1 MERRSHPRHPQSG
14 FVATVGIT
22 SIDREHAALVDQLD
36 RLQSN
41 PALHPDSDAFTD
53 LLSRLGRQINSH
65 FESEEEILRTCGMPA
80 EAVLEHFRA
89 HTAILDEYARLNL
102 DMMNGGALSREDALT
117 LIRQWI
123 VGHVLHHDL
132 KIADFVPAA
141 DGVRSSS

>member
-1 MERRSHPRHPQSG
+1 M
-14 FVATVGIT
+14 VTVGVK

-41 PALHPDSDAFTD
+41 PAVHPDSDAFTD
-53 LLSRLGRQINSH
+53 LLSRLGRQINAH
-65 FESEEEILRTCGMPA
+65 FENEEEILRTCGMPA

-102 DMMNGGALSREDALT
+102 DLMNGGELSREAALT

-123 VGHVLHHDL
+123 VEHVLRHDL

-141 DGVRSSS
+141 DGAQPTS

>member
-1 MERRSHPRHPQSG
+1 MERRSHPRHLQSG
-14 FVATVGIT
+14 FVVTVGVK

-41 PALHPDSDAFTD
+41 PAVHPDSDAFTD
-53 LLSRLGRQINSH
+53 LLSRLGRQINAH
-65 FESEEEILRTCGMPA
+65 FENEEEILRTCGMPA

-102 DMMNGGALSREDALT
+102 DLMNGGELSREAALT

-123 VGHVLHHDL
+123 VEHVLRHDL

-141 DGVRSSS
+141 DGAQPTS